1 MARNPRARRWVFT
14 INNFTY
20 EEQFL
25 IENLETDIRTKYI
38 IAEMEHLNEGTP
50 HIQGYWHTNKLMY
63 RTGVERSLGGRAFI
77 EVAHG
82 SETDNINYCSKE
94 DQIFVQS
101 IESSQTKIKGQI
113 KSDIDAQVM
122 LNEMRNLN
130 EEEFEAAYPAFYMR
144 HKALYRE
151 TRMEAQDTHTRWVPP
166 FGFHPTLKRQQ
177 VWDGNLKSKNLWMWG
192 PPGTG
197 KSRSARL
204 GIEQWRIYSKAFNK
218 WWNGYSQETTKRI
231 IIEDWPNALQG
242 GNTLCQHLKIWGD
255 RYPFTAELKGGH
267 IAVEP
272 SYQLIITSNY
282 SIDDC
287 FSSDE
292 DKEAIKRRFSEIHLT
307 NDKNTI
313 DPYLVLDI

>member
-1 MARNPRARRWVFT
+1 
-14 INNFTY
+14 
-20 EEQFL
+20 
-25 IENLETDIRTKYI
+25 
-38 IAEMEHLNEGTP
+38 
-50 HIQGYWHTNKLMY
+50 MY
-63 RTGVERSLGGRAFI
+63 RTEVERSLGGRAYI
-77 EVAHG
+77 EVAQG

-94 DQIFVQS
+94 DTVFVQS
-101 IESSQTKIKGQI
+101 IASSQTKIKGQI
-113 KSDIDAQVM
+113 KSDVDAQVM

-151 TRMEAQDTHTRWVPP
+151 TRMEAQV
-166 FGFHPTLKRQQ
+166 KRQQ
-177 VWDGNLKSKNLWMWG
+177 IWDGNLKSKNLWIWG

-204 GIEQWRIYSKAFNK
+204 GLEQWRIYSKAFNK

-231 IIEDWPNALQG
+231 IIEDWPNATQG
-242 GNTLCQHLKIWGD
+242 GNTLCQHLKIWAD

-292 DKEAIKRRFSEIHLT
+292 DKEAIRRRFSEILWT
-307 NDKNTI
+307 NDKNTL